1 MEEGHAQP
9 AVSGRVYRAPTPP
22 GALASQTWTMALP
35 TRLLSNAVA
44 LAYGLAL
51 AGCAGVP
58 ADELLGSTA
67 IVAELPYERGAL
79 VEAAR
84 FSAGHPGGAPPGAW
98 NRFVVSPFR
107 TKSEYRLVESGPG
120 VVLEGRADGSASGF
134 YRRIRIDPA
143 RHPIVEWRWRVLEPL
158 AGADPRIHA
167 RDDSPAR
174 IVICFHGDVKR
185 LDIEERTTVR
195 MYKAFTGERL
205 PYAMLMYVWASDAPV
220 ETIAAS
226 GYTGKIQM
234 IVVDSGG
241 RAGEWREFRRNVLED
256 YRRAFGE
263 EPWDIV
269 AVGVMTDADNVN
281 EKTRTQYGD
290 IIFRQRQ

>member
-1 MEEGHAQP
+1 MTPQAGLIH
-9 AVSGRVYRAPTPP
+9 RAA
-22 GALASQTWTMALP
+22 ALACG
-35 TRLLSNAVA
+35 AV
-44 LAYGLAL
+44 LAA
-51 AGCAGVP
+51 CATVP
-58 ADELLGSTA
+58 ADDLLVSSS
-67 IVAELPYERGAL
+67 IVAELERETGPR
-79 VEAAR
+79 VEVSR
-84 FSAGHPGGAPPGAW
+84 FSEGRAGEAPSGWTP
-98 NRFVVSPFR
+98 FVVSPFVTR
-107 TKSEYRLVESGPG
+107 TEYALAENNPSM
-120 VVLEGRADGSASGF
+120 VLEARAEDSASGL

-143 RHPIVEWRWRVLEPL
+143 RHPIIEWRWRVVEPL

-195 MYKAFTGERL
+195 FYKAFTGERL
-205 PYAMLMYVWASDAPV
+205 PYAMLMYVWASEAPV

-269 AVGVMTDADNVN
+269 AVGVMTDADNVSD
-281 EKTRTQYGD
+281 KARTQYGD
-290 IIFRQRQ
+290 IVFRQER

>member
-1 MEEGHAQP
+1 MTLQAKLIRK
-9 AVSGRVYRAPTPP
+9 AA
-22 GALASQTWTMALP
+22 ALACG
-35 TRLLSNAVA
+35 AV
-44 LAYGLAL
+44 LAA
-51 AGCAGVP
+51 CATVP
-58 ADELLGSTA
+58 ADELLVSTS
-67 IVAELPYERGAL
+67 IVAELERETGPR
-79 VEAAR
+79 VEVSR
-84 FSAGHPGGAPPGAW
+84 FSDGRAGEVPPGW
-98 NRFVVSPFR
+98 IPFVVSPFVTR
-107 TKSEYRLVESGPG
+107 TGYALADNNPST
-120 VVLEGRADGSASGF
+120 VLEARAEGSASGL

-143 RHPIVEWRWRVLEPL
+143 RHPIVEWRWRVVEPL

-167 RDDSPAR
+167 REDSPAR

-220 ETIAAS
+220 DTIAAS
-226 GYTGKIQM
+226 GYTSKIQM

-269 AVGVMTDADNVN
+269 AVGVMTDADNLN
-281 EKTRTQYGD
+281 EKTRAEYGD
-290 IIFRQRQ
+290 IVFRQEK

>member
-1 MEEGHAQP
+1 MTLP
-9 AVSGRVYRAPTPP
+9 ARPIRRAA
-22 GALASQTWTMALP
+22 ALAFVAVMA
-35 TRLLSNAVA
+35 A
-44 LAYGLAL
+44 
-51 AGCAGVP
+51 CATVP
-58 ADELLGSTA
+58 ADDLLVSSS
-67 IVAELPYERGAL
+67 IVAELERENGPR
-79 VEAAR
+79 VEVSR
-84 FSAGHPGGAPPGAW
+84 FSEGRVGEVPSGWTP
-98 NRFVVSPFR
+98 FVVSPFVAP
-107 TKSEYRLVESGPG
+107 TEYALAESNPSM
-120 VVLEGRADGSASGF
+120 VLEARAEDSASGL

-143 RHPIVEWRWRVLEPL
+143 RHPIVEWRWRVVEPL

-241 RAGEWREFRRNVLED
+241 RAGEWRRFRRNVLED

-269 AVGVMTDADNVN
+269 AVGVMTDADHLN

-290 IIFRQRQ
+290 IIFTQGQ

>member
-1 MEEGHAQP
+1 MTLQARLIRK
-9 AVSGRVYRAPTPP
+9 AA
-22 GALASQTWTMALP
+22 ALACG
-35 TRLLSNAVA
+35 AV
-44 LAYGLAL
+44 LAA
-51 AGCAGVP
+51 CATVP
-58 ADELLGSTA
+58 ADDLLVSSS
-67 IVAELPYERGAL
+67 IVAQLERETGPL
-79 VEAAR
+79 IEVSR
-84 FSAGHPGGAPPGAW
+84 FSEGRAGEVPPGW
-98 NRFVVSPFR
+98 TPFVVSPFVTR
-107 TKSEYRLVESGPG
+107 TEYALTESNPSM
-120 VVLEGRADGSASGF
+120 VLEARAEDSASGL
-134 YRRIRIDPA
+134 YRRIRIDPE
-143 RHPIVEWRWRVLEPL
+143 RHPIVEWRWRVMEPL
-158 AGADPRIHA
+158 VGADPRIHA
-167 RDDSPAR
+167 REDSPAR

-195 MYKAFTGERL
+195 FYKAFTGERL

-226 GYTGKIQM
+226 GYTSKIQM

>member
-1 MEEGHAQP
+1 M
-9 AVSGRVYRAPTPP
+9 AVLCGAVLAACASVPP
-22 GALASQTWTMALP
+22 ED
-35 TRLLSNAVA
+35 LLVS
-44 LAYGLAL
+44 
-51 AGCAGVP
+51 
-58 ADELLGSTA
+58 SA
-67 IVAELPYERGAL
+67 IVAELARETAPR
-79 VEAAR
+79 VEVSR
-84 FSAGHPGGAPPGAW
+84 FSEGRAGEAPPGW
-98 NRFVVSPFR
+98 TSFVVSPFVTR
-107 TKSEYRLVESGPG
+107 TEYALVANNPSM
-120 VVLEGRADGSASGF
+120 VLEARAQDSASGL

-143 RHPIVEWRWRVLEPL
+143 RHPIVEWRWRVMESLT
-158 AGADPRIHA
+158 GADPRIHA

-205 PYAMLMYVWASDAPV
+205 PYAMLMYVWASDAPA
-220 ETIAAS
+220 ETVAAS

-241 RAGEWREFRRNVLED
+241 RTGEWREFRRNVLED

-281 EKTRTQYGD
+281 ESARTQYGD
-290 IIFRQRQ
+290 IIFTQP